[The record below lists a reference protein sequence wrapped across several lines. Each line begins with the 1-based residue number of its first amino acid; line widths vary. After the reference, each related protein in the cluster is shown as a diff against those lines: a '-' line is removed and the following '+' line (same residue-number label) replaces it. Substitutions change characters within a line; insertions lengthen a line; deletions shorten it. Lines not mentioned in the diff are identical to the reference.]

1 MKIPSCYILNK
12 KATLDFPGLQGF
24 KLNDD
29 FQIFDLPATVGQ
41 IYAVALHLNP
51 EKSLRHQ
58 PSNGKT
64 HCDCLASDFAA
75 GFGCFLP
82 GGVFWNDE
90 YIEQKNK
97 INSGYWFP
105 VYGKTV
111 HELSA
116 NDLYDWLNSPYA
128 KMFGWEKANGVTKL
142 QDIANQGYLCCI
154 SGKNNLPKGHGHISI
169 VLPENKEKG
178 MIAQRIEGKVFCPII
193 CQAGAICYNWTNEN
207 SWFLS
212 KQFKGTHGF
221 YFNRGINE

>member
-12 KATLDFPGLQGF
+12 KATLNFPGLQGF

-29 FQIFDLPATVGQ
+29 FQKFILPVTVEQ
-41 IYAVALHLNP
+41 FYMVAAHLNP
-51 EKSLRHQ
+51 EKSARYQ
-58 PSNGKT
+58 PTKTAT
-64 HCDCLASDFAA
+64 HCDCLASDFTAA
-75 GFGCFLP
+75 FGCYLP
-82 GGVFWNDE
+82 GGVFWNDK
-90 YIEQKNK
+90 YIKNK
-97 INSGYWFP
+97 KTDEWLA
-105 VYGKTV
+105 VYDKTV

-128 KMFGWEKANGVTKL
+128 KMFGWEKANGVTEL

-154 SGKNNLPKGHGHISI
+154 SAKNNLPKGHGHISI

-193 CQAGAICYNWTNEN
+193 CQAGAVCYNWTNKS

-221 YFNRGINE
+221 YFNRGKNE